1 MRQVYYHHLK
11 PKIYAAHGERY
22 GAALDMIENGHFRS
36 LRSSVKDYSS
46 DVRLA
51 IRECAFFYRS
61 HERFDLVNY
70 LIELD
75 RADEQEEALKI
86 LGYIPRENW
95 NEVLFQVAGFAL
107 IELSEFEKSLEL
119 LDSMPSR
126 IKWDRHHYCIKLKA
140 LDRLGRFRASLE
152 TFAEMPP
159 EIQKFKPIVELVA
172 KAHYILGEFELGLER
187 LDSLPMDKRDKSVN
201 FLAANL
207 RNELKIKIQ
216 CEKAQICI
224 AEKRYKSALDE
235 LARLRHEQWNTDVH
249 NLAASVHLAT
259 GEYRKALIILE
270 SLPKS
275 EWNNRSR
282 EIVLE
287 SWSKLKED

>member
-1 MRQVYYHHLK
+1 MAITCPNTGAHCALMRVAYYQHFK
-11 PKIYAAHGERY
+11 NKMYAAHGARY
-22 GAALDMIENGHFRS
+22 YEALHKIEIGHFRS
-36 LRSSVKDYSS
+36 LRNLIENYPP

-61 HERFDLVNY
+61 HELLDLANY
-70 LIELD
+70 LIWLD
-75 RADEQEEALKI
+75 RTGEQEKALKI
-86 LGYIPRENW
+86 LEYIPRENW
-95 NEVLFQVAGFAL
+95 NEV
-107 IELSEFEKSLEL
+107 I
-119 LDSMPSR
+119 
-126 IKWDRHHYCIKLKA
+126 YCIKLKV
-140 LDRLGRFRASLE
+140 LDRLGHFRETLE

-159 EIQKFKPIVELVA
+159 EIQKFKPIVKLVA

-187 LDSLPMDKRDKSVN
+187 LDSLPMDKRDKSVRR
-201 FLAANL
+201 LAADL
-207 RNELKIKIQ
+207 RNELKIKNQ
-216 CEKAQICI
+216 CERARIYI

-259 GEYRKALIILE
+259 GEYRKALIVLE
-270 SLPKS
+270 SLPKG

-287 SWSKLKED
+287 SWGNLIED